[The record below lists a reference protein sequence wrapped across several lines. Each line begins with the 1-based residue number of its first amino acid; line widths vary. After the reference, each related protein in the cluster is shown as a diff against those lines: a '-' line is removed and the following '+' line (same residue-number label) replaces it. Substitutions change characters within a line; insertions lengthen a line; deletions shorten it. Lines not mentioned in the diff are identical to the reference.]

1 MIQAHYIENKNA
13 IAITFPY
20 DPQKVEIMREA
31 AQSFKLGKSAWDP
44 EKKQWCF
51 RLSALPFL
59 LQRIPSLALSE
70 NLKVVWEERRQAE
83 VLAENDKRGLKAS
96 FLAKVD
102 LEAPMRDGKTLMAHQ
117 KSGVKQMLA
126 EGSVLLAGEPGTGK
140 TRAALVYAKT
150 FQAVIP
156 NLKVIAIV
164 KPYLFTNW
172 KREAENAGVEIEC
185 VSMYYSKIPQPFSEP
200 YVLLVDESHACK
212 EPSSKIT
219 KAVLKLSEKAEGVV
233 MMTGTPASNGR
244 PKDLWTSLVAIKHP
258 LRDKGK
264 KFFDVRYCAG
274 ELKIIYV
281 KGGRQLRVW
290 DNSGASNQQELHDLI
305 SPKMIV
311 WKKSECLDLPP
322 VSFTQIEIDF
332 IGEEK
337 KIFTRF
343 YEERLKQAIEE
354 RRTALDE
361 SKRAGAILTPEDE
374 ENALRV
380 EAIAKDTFFRQAA
393 SFAKIKT
400 AVEVTKDS
408 NLSGAQALLFCAFKE
423 TAEQIAKALECP
435 CVTSDL
441 AGVKRQKVVD
451 DFQAGKHQ
459 NLVLTYGSGETGLN
473 LQAASVVIRVD
484 RVWLWASNEQ
494 AIARADRIGQ
504 ENKVTVYDLFFGEHD
519 KEMWK
524 ALEAKTE
531 NVLLLIG
538 GEKKEFHRGSLAE
551 IKSALVKSME
561 IRLGLQ
567 DFT

>member
-1 MIQAHYIENKNA
+1 MIQASYLESKNA
-13 IAITFPY
+13 IAVTFPY

-44 EKKQWCF
+44 ESKQWCF
-51 RLSALPFL
+51 KFSALPFL
-59 LQRIPSLALSE
+59 LERIPSLTLSE
-70 NLKVVWEERRQAE
+70 SLKAVWEEKKQAE
-83 VLAENDKRGLKAS
+83 VSVENGKSELKDKLLAA
-96 FLAKVD
+96 VD
-102 LEAPMRDGKTLMAHQ
+102 LEAPMQDGKILMVHQ
-117 KSGVKQMLA
+117 KSGVKQMLE
-126 EGSVLLAGEPGTGK
+126 EGSVILAGQPGTGK
-140 TRAALVYAKT
+140 TLSALVYAKA
-150 FQAVIP
+150 FQSVVP
-156 NLKVIAIV
+156 NLRVIAII

-172 KREAENAGVEIEC
+172 KREAKNAGVEIEC
-185 VSMYYSKIPQPFSEP
+185 ASMYYSKIPQPLVEP

-219 KAVLKLSEKAEGVV
+219 KAVLKLAEKSSGVV

-258 LRDKGK
+258 LARQGK
-264 KFFDVRYCAG
+264 KFFDTRFCAG
-274 ELKIIYV
+274 QLKIIYV
-281 KGGRQLRVW
+281 KGGKQLRVW

-305 SPKMIV
+305 GSKMIV
-311 WKKSECLDLPP
+311 WKKNECLDLPP

-332 IGEEK
+332 SGEEK

-343 YEERLKQAIEE
+343 YEERLKQAVEE

-361 SKRAGAILTPEDE
+361 AKRAGAILTSEDE

-393 SFAKIKT
+393 SLAKIKT
-400 AVEVTKDS
+400 AIEVAKDA
-408 NLSGAQALLFCAFKE
+408 NLSGAQVLLFCAFKE
-423 TAEQIAKALECP
+423 TAGQIAEALGCP

-441 AGVKRQKVVD
+441 AGAKRQKVVD
-451 DFQAGKHQ
+451 DFQSGKHQ

-494 AIARADRIGQ
+494 SVARSHRLGQ

-524 ALEAKTE
+524 VLEAKTE

-538 GEKKEFHRGSLAE
+538 GEKKEFHKGSLAE
-551 IKSALVKSME
+551 IKSVLVKQME
-561 IRLGLQ
+561 ERLGW
-567 DFT
+567 